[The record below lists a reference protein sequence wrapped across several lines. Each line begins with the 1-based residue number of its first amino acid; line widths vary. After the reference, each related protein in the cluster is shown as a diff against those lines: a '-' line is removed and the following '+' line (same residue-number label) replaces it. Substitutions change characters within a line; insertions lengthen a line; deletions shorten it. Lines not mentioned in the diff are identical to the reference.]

1 MKKHIFIFKYIKDY
15 LGSNSMKYIEVLL
28 ILQLGGIH
36 LAYTESTEL
45 FNCSKLKLLGRL
57 FIIFTPILLYINLLY
72 LGEFR

>member
-1 MKKHIFIFKYIKDY
+1 
-15 LGSNSMKYIEVLL
+15 MKYIEVLL